1 MKRFLGVLFLSMLAV
16 ACGPTYPNC
25 NNDEQCHENEFC
37 VNGHCQACR
46 DDSNCAAGQR
56 CAAGAC
62 EAIPG
67 YCANS
72 GACSAD
78 EECVNNRCQRRPAEA
93 SETPVVPP
101 GACQLESVF
110 YDFDE
115 STLSDSARRALEAN
129 GQCITS
135 RSIARVTIT
144 GMTDPR
150 GTEEYNLALG
160 DRRARAARDHLQRL
174 GVSATMQTHSV
185 GEEMAG
191 GADESSWSRD
201 RRAEFQER

>member
-1 MKRFLGVLFLSMLAV
+1 MNRFLSLIFLSALAV

-46 DDSNCAAGQR
+46 DDSNCPAGQR
-56 CAAGAC
+56 CASGAC

-67 YCANS
+67 YCANDS
-72 GACSAD
+72 ACAAD
-78 EECVNNRCQRRPAEA
+78 EECVGNRCRRRSSQAEP
-93 SETPVVPP
+93 TPVAT
-101 GACQLESVF
+101 GCQLESV
-110 YDFDE
+110 YYEFDE
-115 STLSDSARRALEAN
+115 STLSDAARRALEAN
-129 GQCITS
+129 GQCITT
-135 RSIARVTIT
+135 RSIPRVTIT